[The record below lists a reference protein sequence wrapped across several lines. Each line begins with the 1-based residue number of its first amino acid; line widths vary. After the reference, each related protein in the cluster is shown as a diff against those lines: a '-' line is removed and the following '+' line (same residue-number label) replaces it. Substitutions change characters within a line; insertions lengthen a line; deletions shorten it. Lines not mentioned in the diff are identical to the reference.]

1 MLAIAAAATSHGARS
16 TRMAKHAIA
25 KHRLRDCQS
34 GTPPTSLALCL
45 RESFTCPVLVEGGR
59 CKDAAALALP

>member
-16 TRMAKHAIA
+16 TRMAEHAIA

-34 GTPPTSLALCL
+34 GAPPPSLALCWREVDARMLL
-45 RESFTCPVLVEGGR
+45 RLHCRKTMFAVIS
-59 CKDAAALALP
+59 